1 MFTDSQNSILLYLT
15 MIYFA
20 FLVGVSVWIGLRKI
34 RTYDDYNVA
43 SRNVSIYPLILTY
56 VGTAIGGSTLLGFM
70 TTGYDLG
77 MREMWYMIAVFAFG
91 VVMAAFMVKRIRR
104 LGEKYQYVTI
114 GDVTAHRFGNHARVP
129 TTISVLTAYAA
140 ITGMQFIAIGLVLN
154 LVAGVPLTLAIVV
167 SAIMLTLKT
176 VFGGL
181 KAVIWQDAVHGTIQT
196 LAVFGLFVAV
206 TVIAGD
212 TSTIRSNAAAM
223 GELGNLD
230 MMNIGAAELGVYAL
244 TLGAYQLVRQDLWQR
259 AWAGKNLKTVI
270 RGYWISIVV
279 AAVTTGVVIW
289 IGVVARYGLGIESED
304 SALIYYEVSNA
315 IMPFE
320 VVVVMVVALLATVI
334 STADSFFMAGSSSII
349 NDIIRPLLKGTPTQK
364 ALLRWSRLS
373 VVITGVLALGLSL
386 AVTELIGL
394 WTTGT
399 AMLVSGLLFPA
410 LLALFAKKIS
420 GRGAIYAMWAGLII
434 SVGWTLL
441 GSPIGHPV
449 YFGLPASVL
458 TYVIFHYLDRGRLVE
473 YAGKPPKIA
482 DSSPQESHPVPPREN
497 ENATTGSV
505 SKR

>member
-1 MFTDSQNSILLYLT
+1 
-15 MIYFA
+15 
-20 FLVGVSVWIGLRKI
+20 
-34 RTYDDYNVA
+34 
-43 SRNVSIYPLILTY
+43 
-56 VGTAIGGSTLLGFM
+56 
-70 TTGYDLG
+70 
-77 MREMWYMIAVFAFG
+77 
-91 VVMAAFMVKRIRR
+91 
-104 LGEKYQYVTI
+104 
-114 GDVTAHRFGNHARVP
+114 
-129 TTISVLTAYAA
+129 
-140 ITGMQFIAIGLVLN
+140 
-154 LVAGVPLTLAIVV
+154 
-167 SAIMLTLKT
+167 
-176 VFGGL
+176 
-181 KAVIWQDAVHGTIQT
+181 
-196 LAVFGLFVAV
+196 
-206 TVIAGD
+206 
-212 TSTIRSNAAAM
+212 
-223 GELGNLD
+223 
-230 MMNIGAAELGVYAL
+230 
-244 TLGAYQLVRQDLWQR
+244 YQLVRQDLWQR

-349 NDIIRPLLKGTPTQK
+349 NDIIRPILKGTPTQK

-449 YFGLPASVL
+449 YFGLAASVL

-473 YAGKPPKIA
+473 DAGKPTKIA

-497 ENATTGSV
+497 ENATPGSV